1 MFLVGEKIYTEINLK
16 LKEVDYVT
24 KTYLDARI
32 SQLETRIEKGFKEI
46 NIWLISFMVGIAG
59 IAVAIIKLF

>member
-46 NIWLISFMVGIAG
+46 IIWVISFMVGIAG